1 MRAPLRRWFSER
13 AEYVVLGVS
22 LGVIGTLVAWW
33 SVFARRMIDAVSRAE
48 VEVAQLRDDA
58 SAMDAALAQA
68 ARMEAMIRGES
79 ALFGVALTVSVIV
92 LFLLVRRHRDAR
104 DRMER
109 QLQFTSHELKTPI
122 AGVRALLQTLAR
134 DRVPDELRAGLLEDG
149 LRACDRLEHLA
160 ETVLAYQRAVA
171 APGRAR
177 VHDGGAL
184 LAAVLAHRL
193 RSLGSEGV
201 EVDIGGGADVWAD
214 EDAFRVVVEN
224 LLDNAQKYGGGRVRV
239 EAVLVGGAWE
249 VRVHD
254 DGRGFAEQDTERIF
268 APFSR
273 GGGEGVTHGAGLGL
287 YLSRQL
293 ARQMRGE
300 LHAWSAGEG
309 RGATFTLRLPVVAPS
324 RASRRPEPVHG

>member
-1 MRAPLRRWFSER
+1 M
-13 AEYVVLGVS
+13 LGVS
-22 LGVIGTLVAWW
+22 LIVIGTLVAWW

-134 DRVPDELRAGLLEDG
+134 DRVPDELRAGLLQDG

-201 EVDIGGGADVWAD
+201 EVDIGSSVDVWAD

-224 LLDNAQKYGGGRVRV
+224 LLDNAQKYGGGRIRV
-239 EAVLVGGAWE
+239 AAVVVGGAWE

-309 RGATFTLRLPVVAPS
+309 RGATFTLRLPVVAS
-324 RASRRPEPVHG
+324 GRASRRAEPVHG

>member
-1 MRAPLRRWFSER
+1 
-13 AEYVVLGVS
+13 
-22 LGVIGTLVAWW
+22 
-33 SVFARRMIDAVSRAE
+33 
-48 VEVAQLRDDA
+48 
-58 SAMDAALAQA
+58 
-68 ARMEAMIRGES
+68 
-79 ALFGVALTVSVIV
+79 
-92 LFLLVRRHRDAR
+92 
-104 DRMER
+104 MER

-134 DRVPDELRAGLLEDG
+134 DRVPDDLRDGLLQDG

-177 VHDGGAL
+177 VHDGSAL

-193 RSLGSEGV
+193 RSLGSEGI
-201 EVDIGGGADVWAD
+201 EVDVGANVEIWAD

-239 EAVLVGGAWE
+239 EAVLAGDAWE
-249 VRVHD
+249 VRVRD
-254 DGRGFAEQDTERIF
+254 VGRGFAAQDAERIF

-293 ARQMRGE
+293 ARQMRGD
-300 LHAWSAGEG
+300 LRASSAGEG
-309 RGATFTLRLPVVAPS
+309 CGATFTLRLPLVTPG
-324 RASRRPEPVHG
+324 RGSRRAERPHG